1 MIIKVTFRSL
11 DCDALF
17 QLAGTPNGTCT
28 SSSGARAVYPDDASV
43 PVRCWY
49 VDEVNKQ
56 SICQI
61 NNFADI
67 YKAGKP
73 SDVLDVQIIYKL
85 MYVLK

>member
-17 QLAGTPNGTCT
+17 QLAGWPNGTCT
-28 SSSGARAVYPDDASV
+28 SSYGSRAIYPDDASV

-49 VDEVNKQ
+49 VDEVNSQ
-56 SICQI
+56 SVKWSID

-73 SDVLDVQIIYKL
+73 GDVLDVKIIN
-85 MYVLK
+85 

>member
-1 MIIKVTFRSL
+1 MIIQVTFRSL

-17 QLAGTPNGTCT
+17 QLAGIPNGTCT
-28 SSSGARAVYPDDASV
+28 SSSGARAVYPDNASV

-49 VDEVNKQ
+49 LDELSSQ
-56 SICQI
+56 SVQRSVQ

-73 SDVLDVQIIYKL
+73 GDVLDVKIIN
-85 MYVLK
+85 